1 MRVALTC
8 LSLIFAPAALAQ
20 PSAQDAYD
28 AGDWAYA
35 QSLAT
40 EAADANSLALAS
52 QAALTPLL
60 LGDTRDADRLEK
72 RDRARAA
79 GELAQAALDLDPEL
93 SRAHLA
99 LAAALSYEA
108 RYTNPLTAALAR
120 LPQRART
127 HVERAVE
134 LAPSDPWAQALL
146 GAWHLEIVRR
156 AGERT
161 FGADSETGLQR
172 YRAAAA
178 IADTPDIPYFFALA
192 LLARDA
198 ETHGEEAITLLD
210 RAAAMET
217 DAAFETAVR
226 ADAAELLDLTRTFR
240 AAAAEEAERRLEQ

>member
-1 MRVALTC
+1 MRIVLTC

-20 PSAQDAYD
+20 PSAQEAYE

-35 QSLAT
+35 QSLGT
-40 EAADANSLALAS
+40 ETADADSLALAS

-60 LGDTRDADRLEK
+60 LGDMVEADRLEK
-72 RDRARAA
+72 RDRARTA
-79 GELAQAALDLDPEL
+79 GALAHSALDIDPDHAG
-93 SRAHLA
+93 AHLS

-108 RYTNPLTAALAR
+108 RYTNPLAAALAR

-127 HVERAVE
+127 HTERAVA

-146 GAWHLEIVRR
+146 GAWHLEVVRR

-161 FGADSETGLQR
+161 FGADSETGLQH

-178 IADTPDIPYFFALA
+178 IADTPDIPYSFALA

-198 ETHGEEAITLLD
+198 ETHGEEAIALLD
-210 RAAAMET
+210 RAVAMET
-217 DAAFETAVR
+217 DAAFETAMR

-240 AAAAEEAERRLEQ
+240 AAAAEEAVRRLEQ